1 MHDQKKPNLTSLQQ
15 ARSHIPPASR
25 GKETLENLM
34 GR

>member
-1 MHDQKKPNLTSLQQ
+1 MHDQKKPNIVSQQQ